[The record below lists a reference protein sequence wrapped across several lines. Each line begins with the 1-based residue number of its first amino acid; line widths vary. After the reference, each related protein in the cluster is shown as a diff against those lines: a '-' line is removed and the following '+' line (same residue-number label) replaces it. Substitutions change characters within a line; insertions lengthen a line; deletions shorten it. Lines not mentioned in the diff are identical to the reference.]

1 MSKDNVRFL
10 PADGDTHEGTHI
22 ALTTGHACRVYATG
36 PDGKPGTPIPLKFRK
51 LAIAAGCGIVGI
63 EEPKA
68 PTQDEA
74 TKQGLIVEAITKLV
88 EANDP
93 ETLEGDGR
101 PKVKATAD
109 MVGFNVTKKMSDDA
123 WAVFVQSLED

>member
-10 PADGDTHEGTHI
+10 PADGDTYEGTHI

-63 EEPKA
+63 EEPK
-68 PTQDEA
+68 PTKIDAA
-74 TKQGLIVEAITKLV
+74 TKQGLIVDAITQLV
-88 EANDP
+88 DANDP

-101 PKVKATAD
+101 PKSEATAAL
-109 MVGFNVTKKMSDDA
+109 VGFNVTKKMADDA